1 MKYWILGAWIVLAGC
16 GYQPSSHL
24 AKNVVGDSVSTEVI
38 VRMEDP
44 QNTVIIKDAVDSA
57 VITKF
62 RTGLASKSEA
72 VTHLK
77 IAINSVTFSPL
88 RYDTNG
94 YVITYRA
101 RVMLSINRT
110 RDNKSMNYRTKGT
123 YDFDI
128 EPNAIIS
135 DQVRFEAIRQGAQ
148 KALDAF
154 VAQVAAQGA
163 NPTEW
168 MQAAE
173 RYDDQNLTQ
182 NSDDGLNLK

>member
-101 RVMLSINRT
+101 TVVMLINRT
-110 RDNKSMNYRTKGT
+110 RNKQSMNYSVRGM

-135 DQVRFEAIRQGAQ
+135 DQARFEAIRQGAQ
-148 KALDAF
+148 KGLDTF
-154 VAQVAAQGA
+154 IAQVAAQGA

-173 RYDDQNLTQ
+173 RYDDQNLIQ